1 MRNKWGRVGWG
12 KVVGEGSGRKR
23 GRQRGRDGE
32 GAWTGTHAS
41 PIGRIACHP
50 GRANAFLFQPP
61 SAEREER
68 RREEERRNSKVRSK
82 RSKGRGAR

>member
-12 KVVGEGSGRKR
+12 QVVGAGSGRKR
-23 GRQRGRDGE
+23 GRQRGSDGE

-41 PIGRIACHP
+41 LIGRIACHP

-61 SAEREER
+61 SAEGEVR
-68 RREEERRNSKVRSK
+68 RKEEERRGVKSTRRK
-82 RSKGRGAR
+82 RRGAR